1 MARSRR
7 LYDPDPLP
15 LQHSGPPH
23 LAEPLTQSA
32 AWVAAIAE
40 WTCVR
45 NGGLSCSWYH
55 GTWQYLRLLDLVST
69 PSWHASLR
77 KAMAAQSAHR
87 TGLRVLVSGCADYA
101 MYALVHSQLGGS
113 GRITVLDTCPTPLVG
128 VSWYARKAGAPVPEL
143 IVADATKHCRPGY
156 YDLVVSDSFPPRFS
170 ENKLHSL
177 LRTWYESLSPGGAV
191 ITTVRLHSEG
201 ADANPQKG
209 RRLHQWLQVAAEA
222 RSWWPEVSGLPHE
235 ELIRRISGF
244 RPNSRGM
251 PSSMPRP
258 CLHCSWG
265 PESSLQPSRPTATG
279 KGNSPSSHRTRD
291 RFESPERTIREELD
305 AKLLLALLSTDGW
318 FRTSASSVRCRGK
331 PRERHATRWVR
342 PPG

>member
-1 MARSRR
+1 MARNRPALCGFLLPMAHSRR

-113 GRITVLDTCPTPLVG
+113 GRITVLDICPTPLVG

-177 LRTWYESLSPGGAV
+177 LPTWYESLSPGGAV
-191 ITTVRLHSEG
+191 ITTVRLYSEG

-209 RRLHQWLQVAAEA
+209 RRLHRWLQVAAEA

-244 RPNSRGM
+244 SAKQQRNAFFDASALPALFLGAGFEPPAITTHRYRKRDFALIAS
-251 PSSMPRP
+251 
-258 CLHCSWG
+258 HKG
-265 PESSLQPSRPTATG
+265 P
-279 KGNSPSSHRTRD
+279 
-291 RFESPERTIREELD
+291 
-305 AKLLLALLSTDGW
+305 
-318 FRTSASSVRCRGK
+318 V
-331 PRERHATRWVR
+331 
-342 PPG
+342 